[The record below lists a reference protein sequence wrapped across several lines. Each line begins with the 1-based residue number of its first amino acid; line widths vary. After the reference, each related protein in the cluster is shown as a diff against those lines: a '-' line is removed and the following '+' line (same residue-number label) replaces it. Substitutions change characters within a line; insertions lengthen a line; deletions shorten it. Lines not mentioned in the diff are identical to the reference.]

1 MYYIKL
7 STSYLTRR
15 VKVVGRGKK
24 TFVDDKVLDQNVR
37 STFRAVA
44 ATWRLSILGRTPPGK
59 LNVTWW
65 FWNLKKEFNEC
76 VLKDKRK
83 HVCIYQK
90 RKKDKV
96 KKIHGTDLLFSL
108 KWYFFSCVWPSLPW
122 QPGGRF
128 SPVTGST
135 GHPAPRTVV
144 NFGDFRDF
152 CSWAFVVWSK
162 IKHKQRW

>member
-65 FWNLKKEFNEC
+65 SWNLKKNLMSAFWKTKGNMFAF
-76 VLKDKRK
+76 
-83 HVCIYQK
+83 I
-90 RKKDKV
+90 KKE
-96 KKIHGTDLLFSL
+96 KKIKL
-108 KWYFFSCVWPSLPW
+108 KKYMGRIYYSPWNDTFFLVC
-122 QPGGRF
+122 GRRF
-128 SPVTGST
+128 
-135 GHPAPRTVV
+135 RD
-144 NFGDFRDF
+144 NREGDFRRSPDLPGTLPHGP
-152 CSWAFVVWSK
+152 SWTLEILETFVLGPS
-162 IKHKQRW
+162 